1 MTALLEDKSFCALCQ
16 RNMERLIKL
25 SVDKVEVVLYERVN
39 GIEKVM
45 VEREKAAINAAQAL
59 ITKDGQEQLNKFV
72 LKEELNSRIREIDE
86 KIVGPLGMELRMR
99 TVEQESHGA
108 PDREKRISLLEQSK
122 GVMDAKM
129 FMIVIGI
136 SAFMTAVI
144 TTVLHLLFKV

>member
-59 ITKDGQEQLNKFV
+59 ITKDGQEQLSKFV

-86 KIVGPLGMELRMR
+86 KNVGPLGMELRMR

-108 PDREKRISLLEQSK
+108 PDREKRIGLLEQSK

>member
-59 ITKDGQEQLNKFV
+59 ITKDGQEQLSKFV

-108 PDREKRISLLEQSK
+108 ADREKRISLLEQSK

>member
-1 MTALLEDKSFCALCQ
+1 MTYLLEDKSFCALCQ
-16 RNMERLIKL
+16 HNMERLIKI

-59 ITKDGQEQLNKFV
+59 ITKDGQEQLSKFV

-108 PDREKRISLLEQSK
+108 ADREKRISLLEQSK